1 MASGV
6 KTKNNDLI
14 LYANAIGIKL
24 DNSSSIPRYH
34 QLCRILSQFIRTQNL
49 PSGYRFPSEDDIA
62 NCFKV
67 SRPTVQ
73 KAIQELVNR
82 GWLIR
87 EKGKG
92 TFIREVASFSLA
104 FFGDNI
110 NFTEQ
115 FASITDSNI
124 SLIRASI
131 SGADNAIAAALNLQ
145 KNEPVVNIR
154 RLFQAYNHPVMV
166 VDSKLSSSRFPGIEK
181 NLVTT
186 QDLYAV
192 LENNYNLVIK
202 KTNWR
207 IEASE
212 VMEEE
217 LADLLQVSIL
227 SPVLLLNTIRSDE
240 KGDPIEQAVAY
251 VNQGINMNNFANGK
265 RTK

>member
-1 MASGV
+1 MATGE
-6 KTKNNDLI
+6 KTKNKDLI
-14 LYANAIGIKL
+14 NYTNSIGIKL
-24 DNSSSIPRYH
+24 DNASSIPRYH

-62 NCFKV
+62 NSYKV

-82 GWLIR
+82 GWLVR

-110 NFTEQ
+110 NFSEQ
-115 FASITDSNI
+115 FASITDSQI
-124 SLIRASI
+124 SLIRTSI
-131 SGADNAIAAALNLQ
+131 DTADNNIASALHLQ

-154 RLFQAYNHPVMV
+154 RLFKAYNHPVMV
-166 VDSKLSSSRFPGIEK
+166 VDSKLSSTRFPGVEK
-181 NLVTT
+181 NLITT

-192 LENNYNLVIK
+192 LEDNYNLTIK
-202 KTNWR
+202 KTDWR
-207 IEASE
+207 IEAGE

-217 LADLLQVSIL
+217 LAGLLQVSIL
-227 SPVLLLNTIRSDE
+227 SPVLLLNTIRYDE
-240 KGDPIEQAVAY
+240 KGDPVEQAVSY
-251 VNQGINMNNFANGK
+251 VNQGINMNNFTNRKG
-265 RTK
+265 